1 MCLVLLS
8 LQCGKKPSSGVWKKN
23 KKKTGKTFSFAA
35 EVWTVRVLTLTLQ
48 LHTGVQP
55 VCWDQVAS
63 HCHSWLTT
71 SCWNGHLERETE
83 EGRLEGEAIVKY
95 RPEEARGKM
104 DRGYST
110 EKRTVTGGEEEEDG
124 VGRGRCQDENLTNSA
139 SGAAEVKGTQPKK
152 VKDEIKAS
160 ALRCPEAQLKIYPS
174 RARPPLTRGRQEAKY
189 CTPLGDLSFST
200 DQ

>member
-1 MCLVLLS
+1 M
-8 LQCGKKPSSGVWKKN
+8 
-23 KKKTGKTFSFAA
+23 
-35 EVWTVRVLTLTLQ
+35 
-48 LHTGVQP
+48 
-55 VCWDQVAS
+55 
-63 HCHSWLTT
+63 
-71 SCWNGHLERETE
+71 
-83 EGRLEGEAIVKY
+83 KY
-95 RPEEARGKM
+95 RPEEARRKM
-104 DRGYST
+104 DRGYSMKT
-110 EKRTVTGGEEEEDG
+110 KTVTSGEEEEDE